1 MTIALKQIFGRTVDL
16 TIALITF
23 FGDIADLTIAL
34 TKKKSLTP
42 MPRSEP
48 TVYQSP
54 ENSYEHACAAC
65 DIFNA

>member
-34 TKKKSLTP
+34 TKKKIS
-42 MPRSEP
+42 
-48 TVYQSP
+48 
-54 ENSYEHACAAC
+54 HAHA
-65 DIFNA
+65 